1 MRKKILIVNP
11 FGIGD
16 VIFSTPLVEILKKN
30 FPDSRIGYVCNKR
43 VSELMEANPC
53 IDKIFIYEKD
63 DYRDAWKNSRIKCIK
78 KIMLFLNDIRKER
91 FDISIDLSLA
101 YQNSML
107 LKLIGIKKR
116 IGLNYRNRGRFLTDR
131 MDIRGFDSKH
141 VIEYY
146 LDMLRP
152 LKIERGSSLI
162 VPVVYLSS
170 QNVDWANNFLKDN
183 GITAGDKLAGLIPGC
198 GASWGKDAHY
208 RRWSPW
214 KFAEVADHIAGQHNY
229 KILLFGDPKEIPLC
243 EEVRGGM
250 KTKPVVS
257 CGKTTLGQM
266 AALLDKCDLVVTND
280 GGPLHMAVALK
291 KKIVAIFGPVDEK
304 VYGPYPQAG
313 RYITV
318 TSNVRCRPCYKN
330 FKYGKCDTL
339 DCLKNIKPADVINA
353 VEKLMGS

>member
-1 MRKKILIVNP
+1 
-11 FGIGD
+11 
-16 VIFSTPLVEILKKN
+16 
-30 FPDSRIGYVCNKR
+30 
-43 VSELMEANPC
+43 
-53 IDKIFIYEKD
+53 
-63 DYRDAWKNSRIKCIK
+63 
-78 KIMLFLNDIRKER
+78 
-91 FDISIDLSLA
+91 
-101 YQNSML
+101 
-107 LKLIGIKKR
+107 
-116 IGLNYRNRGRFLTDR
+116 
-131 MDIRGFDSKH
+131 
-141 VIEYY
+141 
-146 LDMLRP
+146 
-152 LKIERGSSLI
+152 
-162 VPVVYLSS
+162 
-170 QNVDWANNFLKDN
+170 
-183 GITAGDKLAGLIPGC
+183 
-198 GASWGKDAHY
+198 
-208 RRWSPW
+208 
-214 KFAEVADHIAGQHNY
+214 
-229 KILLFGDPKEIPLC
+229 
-243 EEVRGGM
+243 M